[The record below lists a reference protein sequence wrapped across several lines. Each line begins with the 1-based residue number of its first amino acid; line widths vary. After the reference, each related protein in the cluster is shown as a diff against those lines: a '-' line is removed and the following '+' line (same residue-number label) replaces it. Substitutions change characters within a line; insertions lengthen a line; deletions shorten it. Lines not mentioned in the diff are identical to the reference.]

1 MVEISSSKNQ
11 KIKEIYS
18 LYDKKERNQRKEF
31 LVEGH
36 HLIDEALKANQLCYI
51 VTNNKID
58 FEKYV
63 VDGYFVSSD
72 IIKKVS
78 STINTQGIVGVVKM
92 KQFNKADMISII
104 KKNKKFIILD
114 NINDPGNLGT
124 IIRTAASLGVDAVFV
139 SEETVDMYNEKVI
152 RATQGAIFKIPVIR
166 CDLKEV
172 IGELKENGVCIYGTS
187 LNAKVSLNEVTKKD
201 KLALVFGNEANGVRE
216 EIQRLVDENFL
227 IPMKNNVES
236 LNVAIA
242 CAICVYA
249 LM

>member
-1 MVEISSSKNQ
+1 MVEISSIKNQ

-18 LYDKKERNQRKEF
+18 LYDKKERNLRKEF
-31 LVEGH
+31 LVEGY
-36 HLIDEALKANQLCYI
+36 HLIEEALKVNHLCYI
-51 VTNNKID
+51 VTNNKSD
-58 FEKYV
+58 FEKYGM
-63 VDGYFVSSD
+63 DGYLVSND
-72 IIKKVS
+72 IIKKLS

-92 KQFNKADMISII
+92 KQFNKADVVSII
-104 KKNKKFIILD
+104 KGNKKFIILD

-124 IIRTAASLGVDAVFV
+124 IIRTSASLGVDAIFV

-152 RATQGAIFKIPVIR
+152 RATQGAIFKVPVIR
-166 CDLKEV
+166 CDIKE
-172 IGELKENGVCIYGTS
+172 IIMELKANGVWIYGTS
-187 LNAKVSLNEVTKKD
+187 LNAKISLNEIAKKD

-216 EIQRLVDENFL
+216 EIQKLVDENFL

-242 CAICVYA
+242 CAICVYT